1 MLVEH
6 IKETKRELAEKKAK
20 LDTTVNLLDRVKN
33 QTGQSLEFLSD
44 ISLTMKN
51 QLAWRR
57 LQKRMWISNLAT
69 ILIFVICVA
78 WLENRPQSVVWQG
91 VSIGIGLYMLAHY

>member
-1 MLVEH
+1 MSLLR
-6 IKETKRELAEKKAK
+6 KP
-20 LDTTVNLLDRVKN
+20 NLTLLSTCLTGLKN

-51 QLAWRR
+51 QLASHHFC
-57 LQKRMWISNLAT
+57 KNGCHSNLAT

-78 WLENRPQSVVWQG
+78 WLENRPQYLVWQG
-91 VSIGIGLYMLAHY
+91 VSIGIGLSICWHIINIVLSFFT